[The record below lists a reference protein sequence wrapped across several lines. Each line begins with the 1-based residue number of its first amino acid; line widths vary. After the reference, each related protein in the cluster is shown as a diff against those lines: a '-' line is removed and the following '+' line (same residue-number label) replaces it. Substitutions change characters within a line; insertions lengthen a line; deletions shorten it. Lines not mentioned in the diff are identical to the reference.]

1 MEQGVRTQRSPEKA
15 GHHHPDPKP
24 ETGYTDEAAVEV
36 HDLID
41 NAEENAHLHDPN
53 SMYATTDKP
62 EPVHR
67 AMDTAK
73 SASQKVQET
82 GKNVTQTVGQ
92 KMDQMKKGMGL
103 EK

>member
-1 MEQGVRTQRSPEKA
+1 MEQGVRAQRSHKKA
-15 GHHHPDPKP
+15 GHHLDPKP
-24 ETGYTDEAAVEV
+24 EAGYTDEAAIEA

-53 SMYATTDKP
+53 SMYSTTDKP

-67 AMDTAK
+67 AMAGTKA
-73 SASQKVQET
+73 AGQKVTET
-82 GKNVTQTVGQ
+82 GKNVAQTVGQ
-92 KMDQMKKGMGL
+92 KMDQMKKGVGL